1 MKQFI
6 DRLYRANLWSILLI
20 SILQISSPLAAQE
33 QFVNRKLAQIAQYM
47 PTMQW
52 PGKDTIIPIKQF
64 GADKWLIIRYN
75 GKGEINHM
83 GISLFSKE
91 TKQMLD
97 ESICDFLERIFLELA
112 LQPSSSDVKRKLTE
126 YHVHLRYNGYAFGEP
141 PFTSIAYM
149 LSELRMPVN
158 FTIRYENK
166 QALASWTLDNE
177 TTLSMLFPT
186 SKELIDGMDKKESDN
201 QMYYRLTDAQRQ
213 VSISTDNNVKENEL
227 EKQPDG
233 SYLLKGSFFLIP
245 SLNSDIY
252 YTKKATGF
260 APIFSIS
267 TPEKSLSNLFQTR
280 QNGIDKKLLITHRQY
295 GYFTPEIEL
304 PLNNFLALFEKDFNI
319 YSSTGKN
326 KKGEWQTIVVIQH
339 KILNYIHLL
348 RAVTTNEAL
357 QENPLIMKADFFSNI
372 PQHQIKNLFN
382 VKTK

>member
-1 MKQFI
+1 
-6 DRLYRANLWSILLI
+6 
-20 SILQISSPLAAQE
+20 
-33 QFVNRKLAQIAQYM
+33 
-47 PTMQW
+47 MQ
-52 PGKDTIIPIKQF
+52 
-64 GADKWLIIRYN
+64 
-75 GKGEINHM
+75 
-83 GISLFSKE
+83 
-91 TKQMLD
+91 
-97 ESICDFLERIFLELA
+97 
-112 LQPSSSDVKRKLTE
+112 
-126 YHVHLRYNGYAFGEP
+126 LRH
-141 PFTSIAYM
+141 
-149 LSELRMPVN
+149 
-158 FTIRYENK
+158 
-166 QALASWTLDNE
+166 
-177 TTLSMLFPT
+177 
-186 SKELIDGMDKKESDN
+186 
-201 QMYYRLTDAQRQ
+201 
-213 VSISTDNNVKENEL
+213 
-227 EKQPDG
+227 
-233 SYLLKGSFFLIP
+233 
-245 SLNSDIY
+245 